1 MMKMKKKLSRVMTSC
16 SGDVMTKVSQSG
28 CQTEADFPNSTASG
42 VIGGRKLPKRV
53 VRVATVNVDTLLR
66 PGKALLL
73 ANELARYNI
82 GIAGVQETRWKE
94 NVELEQGQYK
104 VISSGGI
111 KGEGL
116 AGVAL
121 YIRKDLVKAMVGC
134 RAISGR
140 FMLARFRI
148 GERRYLSVVTCYAPT
163 ENASVDKKEEFYH
176 QLQKV
181 CDDVKKHDRL
191 MVLGDFNARVGSDS
205 ATWPG
210 VVGKYGLQELSA
222 NGELL
227 LDWCV
232 KNELGVMGTWFQ
244 HKNIHIKT
252 WMHPDRV
259 NGGQI
264 DHVIVRQRDRLD
276 VQDVRVCRGF
286 DISENTSGHG
296 HYLVMSEVKL
306 KFKKTQS
313 KPKVEKFNHE
323 LLQEK
328 KMEFR
333 YNREVSAKWLKVK
346 GLELGSAEKE
356 WSGFKDAITST
367 ARDILGTKERQ
378 KRAPWI
384 SKHSL
389 ELAERKKRK
398 RLELFNGQG
407 EEWLRQRREEYATL
421 AKVTQ
426 KSCRRDKEAW
436 WSSIAEKM
444 EHDAKNGRLKE
455 SYGVLKTFKSGVG
468 RALATVKAKDG
479 TLLDT
484 EVEVLNRW
492 TEHFRGVLMADKEV
506 PELRVEVEC
515 DGVREYNE
523 SEWAELNE
531 EPTYAEVSR
540 AVRKVAKGKA
550 AGEDLIT
557 VELL

>member
-1 MMKMKKKLSRVMTSC
+1 MKMMKSKKLSRVMTSC
-16 SGDVMTKVSQSG
+16 SGDVMKKVSQSG
-28 CQTEADFPNSTASG
+28 CKTEADFLNNTESG
-42 VIGGRKLPKRV
+42 VIGGRKLSKRV

-296 HYLVMSEVKL
+296 HYLVMSEVRL

-313 KPKVEKFNHE
+313 KPKVEKLIMSSFKRRRWSFDII
-323 LLQEK
+323 EK
-328 KMEFR
+328 
-333 YNREVSAKWLKVK
+333 
-346 GLELGSAEKE
+346 
-356 WSGFKDAITST
+356 
-367 ARDILGTKERQ
+367 
-378 KRAPWI
+378 
-384 SKHSL
+384 
-389 ELAERKKRK
+389 
-398 RLELFNGQG
+398 
-407 EEWLRQRREEYATL
+407 
-421 AKVTQ
+421 
-426 KSCRRDKEAW
+426 
-436 WSSIAEKM
+436 
-444 EHDAKNGRLKE
+444 
-455 SYGVLKTFKSGVG
+455 
-468 RALATVKAKDG
+468 
-479 TLLDT
+479 
-484 EVEVLNRW
+484 
-492 TEHFRGVLMADKEV
+492 
-506 PELRVEVEC
+506 
-515 DGVREYNE
+515 
-523 SEWAELNE
+523 
-531 EPTYAEVSR
+531 
-540 AVRKVAKGKA
+540 
-550 AGEDLIT
+550 
-557 VELL
+557 